1 MITLFSLSTS
11 ALTYEMPAFVIAL
24 AIAIASVAP
33 FAEPTN
39 VIVVGALNAVSPGA
53 VASIWKL
60 CVAKSTKS
68 VSNVLLVL
76 IVVEPTAALRIILN
90 VPSGSA
96 SCATLLSANKSP
108 IDKFSPPPVLS
119 SCTSASCAVS

>member
-68 VSNVLLVL
+68 VSNVLLV
-76 IVVEPTAALRIILN
+76 
-90 VPSGSA
+90 
-96 SCATLLSANKSP
+96 
-108 IDKFSPPPVLS
+108 
-119 SCTSASCAVS
+119 